1 MQTSHSKGIFP
12 REEITRTVES
22 LGYECVGIQKTKE
35 HDRTVIRVYI
45 DSLGGITIKDCE
57 MVSRKISL
65 MLDEENFDEELG
77 RYFLEVSSPGVERP
91 LFTLRDYARFPGE
104 KVQIFLREKESFI
117 GILQN
122 ITEEGISLLP
132 EGEEVPLE
140 IPFENIER
148 GHLVFEFEVKQHA
161 HKPKTKTKN
170 KSKSGSSKKK
180 KRKK

>member
-12 REEITRTVES
+12 REEITHTVES

-35 HDRTVIRVYI
+35 HDRAVIRVYI
-45 DSLGGITIKDCE
+45 DSLGGITIEDCE

-65 MLDEENFDEELG
+65 MLDEENLDEELG
-77 RYFLEVSSPGVERP
+77 RYFLEVSSPGVDRP
-91 LFTLRDYARFPGE
+91 LFTPRDYARFPG
-104 KVQIFLREKESFI
+104 KKIQVFLREQESFI
-117 GILQN
+117 GTLEN
-122 ITEEGISLLP
+122 ITEEGIFLLP
-132 EGEEVPLE
+132 EGEEVPRE

-161 HKPKTKTKN
+161 HKPKTKN